1 MLCIYI
7 HTLVIFQ
14 PADFGQRMSRASNSV
29 VYARALW
36 RSIRD
41 SKSLGEGPDRSS
53 IAVPTAIEKACCS
66 YAHTW
71 IAILIYVFYLRW
83 MIIYIYFYRYLDTSL
98 ASSNQQI
105 STDTTGDWESPPLCP
120 LRWWHTFGHLRSLGQ
135 VLGLP
140 YYAFYLLPARFW
152 ELAAGVILY
161 LFCAKVMTG
170 EWLTERICST
180 VVHCTG
186 RDNEEYIYIC
196 FVTSWWLQF
205 FNHILFS
212 WDVRVVRVVV
222 ATQTTGITGWSLEV
236 LRRNASF
243 PRCWCDSLQYSLC
256 SSCGLP
262 CFSCDLLEK
271 WKNDPSP
278 WAHDGRSGLKIDCP
292 HDSLPT
298 MLFPQFQT

>member
-1 MLCIYI
+1 MLCIHI
-7 HTLVIFQ
+7 HTIVIFQ
-14 PADFGQRMSRASNSV
+14 AADFGQRMSRASNSV

-71 IAILIYVFYLRW
+71 IAMLIYVFYLRW
-83 MIIYIYFYRYLDTSL
+83 TIIYIYFYRYFYTSL

-140 YYAFYLLPARFW
+140 YYALYLLPARFW

-186 RDNEEYIYIC
+186 RDNEEYIYMLC
-196 FVTSWWLQF
+196 DFLVTSILQSYFVFLGCPSCPSCCSNTNHWHHWL
-205 FNHILFS
+205 
-212 WDVRVVRVVV
+212 
-222 ATQTTGITGWSLEV
+222 ITGGAEKERIISEMLMRQPAV
-236 LRRNASF
+236 LAL
-243 PRCWCDSLQYSLC
+243 LQLWTA
-256 SSCGLP
+256 
-262 CFSCDLLEK
+262 LLFLRFVGKMEK
-271 WKNDPSP
+271 WSIPMGPWWPFWAENWLSP
-278 WAHDGRSGLKIDCP
+278 W
-292 HDSLPT
+292 
-298 MLFPQFQT
+298 